1 MCTSCG
7 SKSMSLQGLKG
18 DGVARVIQ
26 RPSRSN
32 VFTFKPP
39 AGREVD
45 FDCGRSTPSGE
56 TAQQKAI
63 WRVDGFLPFAGEIVE
78 KNALGR
84 FTFAPGLLP

>member
-32 VFTFKPP
+32 VFTFKPS
-39 AGREVD
+39 AG
-45 FDCGRSTPSGE
+45 STLISTAVAQHGVPRPPSKKLSGE
-56 TAQQKAI
+56 
-63 WRVDGFLPFAGEIVE
+63 WRFCRLRGKLS
-78 KNALGR
+78 KKSS
-84 FTFAPGLLP
+84 